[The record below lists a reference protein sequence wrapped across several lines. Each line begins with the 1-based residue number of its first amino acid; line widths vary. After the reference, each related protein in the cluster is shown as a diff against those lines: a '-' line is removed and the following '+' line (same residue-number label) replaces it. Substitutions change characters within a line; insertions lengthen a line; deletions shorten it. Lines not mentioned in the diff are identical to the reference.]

1 MNLTNLTLDSLWTFL
16 DACTANPLL
25 KSKIEAELQ
34 HRIPPTKKFSREYLY
49 SVNIVGKKALIIY
62 FIPATDSF
70 EQYGRKIVVNMV
82 LDDETK
88 EALSKNYASKPTV
101 RSHGKVKADSLII
114 EGITEEQ
121 RKLLK
126 TQGFNT
132 EDIMLVEW
140 E

>member
-1 MNLTNLTLDSLWTFL
+1 MNLSGLTLDALWTFA
-16 DACTANPLL
+16 DACTANPVL

-34 HRIPPTKKFSREYLY
+34 SRVPAVKKFTREYLY

-62 FIPATDSF
+62 FIPGTDSF
-70 EQYGRKIVVNMV
+70 EKYGRKIVVNMV
-82 LDDETK
+82 LDDDSK
-88 EALSKNYASKPTV
+88 EELSKNYQSKPTV
-101 RSHGKVKADSLII
+101 RTHGNVKAESLVI

-126 TQGFNT
+126 TVGFDT
-132 EDIMLVEW
+132 VDIMFCEW